1 MGWKSSDKLGAHR
14 ITMVLAGIAI
24 ALMAQG
30 AAADLDREQLT
41 TLSSSLVKVEAVDA
55 EGRLWLGTGVQV
67 APERVVTSCHVT
79 RPAEDIRVRYRG
91 GTLPAVAQSA
101 DTEHDLCILSVP
113 GLDVKPAKVG
123 RSNALRVGE
132 PVWALGYEGGYALK
146 IRGGI
151 VRALHALDGASV
163 VESTTPFTSGA
174 SGGALFDED
183 GQLVGILT
191 YRLRGDR
198 RSYFAVPVEWF
209 AARVLADRAYQA
221 VAPLQG
227 ALPFWQR
234 PIAELPFFLRAHQLE
249 TGGDWG
255 GLITLTDEWSKVDS
269 ESAEA
274 WLFRGRGLAETQ
286 DPSSARRALQ
296 RALVLDP
303 VYSAALLQLGR
314 LSAHSGALEEANDAL
329 ARLNRLNP
337 KLAHCLAVEMQTNG
351 ALADDTAID
360 PCAAI

>member
-1 MGWKSSDKLGAHR
+1 MGWQSSYRSSAHR
-14 ITMVLAGIAI
+14 TTTVLLGLAI
-24 ALMAQG
+24 ALMTQS
-30 AAADLDREQLT
+30 AAADLDRAQLAA
-41 TLSSSLVKVEAVDA
+41 LSTSLVKVEAVDA
-55 EGRLWLGTGVQV
+55 DGRLWLGTGVQV

-79 RPAEDIRVRYRG
+79 RPAEDIHVRYRG
-91 GTLPAVAQSA
+91 AVLPAVAQSA

-113 GLDVKPAKVG
+113 GLDVQPAKVG

-132 PVWALGYEGGYALK
+132 TVWALGYEGGFALK

-151 VRALHALDGASV
+151 VRALHTLDGASV

-183 GQLVGILT
+183 GELVGILT

-209 AARVLADRAYQA
+209 ASRIAAERAYAA

-296 RALVLDP
+296 RALALDP

-314 LSAHSGALEEANDAL
+314 LSAHYGALEEANDAL
-329 ARLNRLNP
+329 VRLNLLNP
-337 KLAHCLAVEMQTNG
+337 KLAHCLAIEMQTDGTPENE
-351 ALADDTAID
+351 TAVD
-360 PCAAI
+360 SCSAI